1 MYRTALSFRLSQAMY
16 HDGCQIR
23 HVKWYNINGICSRHR
38 LILNKQLTSVSNSP
52 CLIHNL
58 SYVYV
63 STVLEPPLLSLFWA
77 LICKHFFFFVSK
89 RGKKKAPGNDQYTL
103 SMMNRYHF
111 ISNSKKNVQKEKKNL
126 PLKCI
131 HKYLQNQKQEEK
143 SIHTCRPSQTK
154 PSVEF

>member
-58 SYVYV
+58 GYVYV

-89 RGKKKAPGNDQYTL
+89 REKKKPLETINTHWAWWIGI
-103 SMMNRYHF
+103 
-111 ISNSKKNVQKEKKNL
+111 ISSQTQRKMYKRRKKIFHLNAYINTCKTKNKRKNL
-126 PLKCI
+126 YR
-131 HKYLQNQKQEEK
+131 H
-143 SIHTCRPSQTK
+143 SQTK
-154 PSVEF
+154 PNVEF

>member
-63 STVLEPPLLSLFWA
+63 WTVLEPPLLSLFWA

-89 RGKKKAPGNDQYTL
+89 REKKKPLETINTHWAWWIGI
-103 SMMNRYHF
+103 
-111 ISNSKKNVQKEKKNL
+111 ISSQTQRKMYKRRKKNL